1 MGIFSKEDTQ
11 VTTKCSTSL
20 TIRKMQIKTMMKY
33 HLISVRMAI
42 IKRQQTSVGQD
53 EEKRESSHTVG
64 EMQVDSASI
73 ENTWS
78 FLKKLKME

>member
-20 TIRKMQIKTMMKY
+20 IFRKMQIKTMMKY

-42 IKRQQTSVGQD
+42 IKKPTQITCDGKDIEETGTLYTTSSNVNWY
-53 EEKRESSHTVG
+53 KPL
-64 EMQVDSASI
+64 
-73 ENTWS
+73 
-78 FLKKLKME
+78 FLNI